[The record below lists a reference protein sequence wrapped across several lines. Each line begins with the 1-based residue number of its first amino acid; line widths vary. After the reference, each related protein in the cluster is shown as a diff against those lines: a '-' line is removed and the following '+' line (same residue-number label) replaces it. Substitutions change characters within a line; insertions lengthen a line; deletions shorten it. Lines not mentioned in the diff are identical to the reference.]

1 MWPLGAGAGLA
12 GIGLLVYGYG
22 RRRMNVADATFLS
35 WYAAMPDATSLQ
47 FQSQAGIRDS
57 ERNQGIMAQKAG
69 AIVGALGVVVGA
81 VGLYRAVK

>member
-12 GIGLLVYGYG
+12 GLGFILYKYGKQ
-22 RRRMNVADATFLS
+22 RVFAADAQFTQ
-35 WYAAMPDATSLQ
+35 WYAVTPNATSLQ

-57 ERNQGIMAQKAG
+57 ERNQGFMAEKAG
-69 AIVGALGVVVGA
+69 AIVGALGVVVGM